1 MMVQVELF
9 GLARLLA
16 GSPRLEVLLPD
27 DATFRDVVPALADL
41 CPGLVGVA
49 LLQDLSGLESGYT
62 FSLNG
67 RSFVADLETRLA
79 PGDAVLLLPAA
90 GGG

>member
-16 GSPRLEVLLPD
+16 GAPRLEVSLPD
-27 DATFRDVVPALADL
+27 DATLRDIVPALAGL
-41 CPGLVGVA
+41 CPALVGVA
-49 LLQDLSGLESGYT
+49 LLRDLSGLESGYT

-79 PGDAVLLLPAA
+79 PDDAVLLLPAA